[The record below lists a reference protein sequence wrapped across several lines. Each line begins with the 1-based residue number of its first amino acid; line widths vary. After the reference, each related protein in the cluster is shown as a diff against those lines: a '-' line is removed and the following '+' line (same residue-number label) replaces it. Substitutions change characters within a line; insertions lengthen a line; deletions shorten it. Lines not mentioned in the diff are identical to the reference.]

1 MGGLHPASISGFMAS
16 DHFRYIYWPRWYR
29 ELTDPEHA
37 WGKGGAEE
45 EGGEE
50 DAWAVETTAV
60 EPGEPE
66 PAVAAFSDPAP
77 AAAPLSSGPV
87 STEGERAFGW
97 ENPQSDFAV
106 KKGFDQDF
114 YMIMLPYDHASI

>member
-1 MGGLHPASISGFMAS
+1 LLLIIS
-16 DHFRYIYWPRWYR
+16 DR

-45 EGGEE
+45 GEGEE
-50 DAWAVETTAV
+50 DAWAVETTAA
-60 EPGEPE
+60 EPEPE

-87 STEGERAFGW
+87 STEGEK
-97 ENPQSDFAV
+97 SSV
-106 KKGFDQDF
+106 
-114 YMIMLPYDHASI
+114 L

>member
-1 MGGLHPASISGFMAS
+1 MAP
-16 DHFRYIYWPRWYR
+16 DHFRYKYWPRWYR

-45 EGGEE
+45 EGEE
-50 DAWAVETTAV
+50 DAWAVETAAA
-60 EPGEPE
+60 EPE
-66 PAVAAFSDPAP
+66 PAVAAAFSDPAP

-106 KKGFDQDF
+106 F
-114 YMIMLPYDHASI
+114 